1 MTYLKKVTADLH
13 ETRQRLAAAEST
25 GTEPIAVVAMSCR
38 YAGGADTPEALWRL
52 AVDETDAITP
62 FPGDRGWDLDTIYDE
77 DPDHQGTSYVREGGF
92 LDRATEFDS
101 AFFGISPR
109 EALAMDPQQRLLLET
124 SWEVLE
130 RAGIDPESLR
140 GSKTGVF
147 AGTNMQDYAT
157 LLLLAR
163 DGMEGHLGTG
173 NAASVVSG
181 RIAYALGLEGPAVT
195 VDTACSSGLV
205 SLHLAVQ
212 ALRNGECGLAMASG
226 VAVMSTPGAFVEFSR
241 QRGLAVD
248 GRCKAFAEAADGTNW
263 GEGVGV
269 LLLERLSDAQ
279 RNGHPVLA
287 VVRGSAVNS
296 DGASNGLTAPNGPAQ
311 QRVIR
316 QAVTSA
322 GLALSDVDAVEAHG
336 TGTALGDP
344 IEAQALLAT
353 YGRNRP
359 AGRPLWLGSLKANIG
374 HTQSASGIAG
384 VIKMVLAMRHGLL
397 PKTLHVDAPSSKVDW
412 TAGEVE
418 LLTEARLWPE
428 TGAPRRAA
436 VSSFGMSGTN
446 AHVVLEQAP
455 AVSPPAARP
464 AEEPRLRPWVLSA
477 RSATALRELA
487 ASLSGQLETDV
498 RLDDLGHSLA
508 VTRTAHEHRA
518 VLIEPD
524 RAGFADAL
532 AALAG
537 DTERPGQVRGTASDG
552 KLAFLFTGQGSQR
565 VGAGAE
571 LYRTQPVYAAAF
583 DEVCAALDVHLDRP
597 LKAVLFGER
606 ELLDQTRY
614 TQPALFAVEVAL
626 YRLVTHLGLRPRFL
640 LGHSVGELA
649 AAHVAGVLSLADAAE
664 LVTAR
669 GRLMQALPT
678 GGAMVALQ
686 ATEAEVSV
694 YLSDRVTVA
703 AVNGPASTVISGDED
718 AVLAVVAHFADRKTK
733 RLAVSHAFH
742 SPLMDPMLAE
752 FRGIAESLS
761 YGKTVIPIVSNVTGE
776 LITEFDADYWVRHVR
791 EAVRFADGIRTLRAN
806 EVDTFLELGPD
817 AVLSAMGAA
826 CVADDASFSS
836 VLRADRPEERTLLTA
851 LAEVHVR
858 GPVPDWAALLPGGR
872 RVELPTYP
880 FQRSVY
886 WPELAT
892 SGPGDL
898 TSAGLSSV
906 EHPLLGAAVGLA
918 DGDGFLFT
926 GRLSLRS
933 HPWLAE
939 HRVSGPAVLPGTAFV
954 ELAVRAGDQ
963 AGCDHLEELTLQA
976 PLVLP
981 ETGGVAVQLA
991 LGAPDHD
998 GRRNLTVH
1006 SRLDDEPWTL
1016 HASGTLATASP
1027 STQDGLAEWPPADAE
1042 QVDLTGFY
1050 DRTAERG
1057 FGYGP
1062 VFRGLTAA
1070 WRRGDDVFAEVA
1082 LPAGTDAAPFGLHP
1096 ALLDSALHA
1105 VGLGRFLTET
1115 GGGSLP
1121 FAWTDVRLHATGASA
1136 LRVRLSRAGTDA
1148 VALTLADTEGRPVA
1162 SIGSLVLRPVSAEQI
1177 AAARTRGHD
1186 SLFRVDWT
1194 AVPATPMRHEYVL
1207 AGPDELGLGGA
1218 VAELGADVPE
1228 VVVAGFAG
1236 DDAAERALAV
1246 LQKFLTDSRFDESA
1260 LVVATRGAVPVGE
1273 AGVADLAA
1281 APVWGLVRSA
1291 QSENPGRFFLV
1302 DLDLAAGIGDLVA
1315 AAATGEPQTA
1325 VRDGGVLAPRLARV
1339 ARADETPSALDPDG
1353 TVLITGGTGALG
1365 KLFARHLAEHHGVR
1379 HLLLVSRR
1387 GADADGAAELAAE
1400 LGDRVAFA
1408 ACDVADRD
1416 ALAAVLASVP
1426 AAHPLTAV
1434 VHTAGVLDDGV
1445 ISALTPERLATVA
1458 RPKSAAAL
1466 NLHELTAD
1474 ADLRAFVLFSSA
1486 SGITGSAGQANYA
1499 AANTFLDAL
1508 AAHRRAEGLAAT
1520 SLAWGLW
1527 AAGGSMAASLD
1538 DADRARMS
1546 RAGVLAL
1553 SAEQGTELFDT
1564 ALSTSDAVLV
1574 PMRVDPAALR
1584 AEAATGALAPIMR
1597 GLAGV
1602 PVRRVVDTAAAASTL
1617 GSRIAELSPADRETA
1632 LLDLVRTQ
1640 VALALGHADAGEIEP
1655 GRAFKDLGFDSL
1667 TAVDLRN
1674 RIAATTGLR
1683 LPATLVFDH
1692 PNPAKVAGYLGIEL
1706 TGGPSRARVAVT
1718 TSGSDEPIA
1727 IVAMS
1732 CRYPGGIA
1740 SPEDLWRL
1748 VLDGGDGISP
1758 FPGDRGW
1765 NLDALHDVDP
1775 DSSGTSYVREGGF
1788 LHNAGEFDPAF
1799 FGISPREA
1807 LAMDPQQ
1814 RLLLETSWEAFERAG
1829 IPAESVRGT
1838 RTGVFAGVMY
1848 HDYASRLH
1856 TIPPG
1861 VEGYL
1866 GTGGSSSIASGRVA
1880 YTFGLE
1886 GPAVT
1891 VDTACSSSLVALHW
1905 AAKALRSGECE
1916 LALAGGV
1923 TVMSTPGAFVEFS
1936 KQRGLS
1942 FDGRCKSFAAAA
1954 DGTGWSEGAGM
1965 LLLEKLSDARRN
1977 GHPVLAVVRGS
1988 ALNSDGASNGLT
2000 APSGPAQQTVI
2011 RQALAEARLAPSDV
2025 DVVEAHGTG
2034 TTLGDPIEAQALLAT
2049 YGAERTGEP
2058 LWLGSFKSNVGH
2070 TQAAAGVGGIIKVVM
2085 AMRHGV
2091 LPRTLHVDEPTPHV
2105 DWASGAVEL
2114 LTEQR
2119 PWPETGR
2126 PRRAAVSSFGVSGT
2140 NAHTI
2145 IEQYPELSPAVT
2157 PASMPVVPWV
2167 LSAKT
2172 PEALRGQASALLD
2185 FVSEE
2190 NPADVGFSL
2199 ATGRARFAHRAV
2211 VTGSDVAELRAGLEA
2226 VARGESGAVAG
2237 GGLGYLFTGQGSQ
2250 RAGMGRELYAAYPV
2264 FATAFDEI
2272 AAGLDLDGDVDQTQY
2287 TQAAL
2292 FALEVALFR
2301 LFESWGLRP
2310 DVLVGH
2316 SIGELAA
2323 AHVAGVLSLPDAVKL
2338 VSARGRLMQALPSG
2352 GAMVALQATEAEVSV
2367 YLSDRV
2373 TIAALN
2379 GLDSTVISGD
2389 EDAVLAVAAHF
2400 ADLGRKTKRL
2410 VVSHAFHSPLMDPM
2424 LEEFRGIAESLS
2436 YGQSVIPII
2445 SNVTG
2450 SPITEFDADYWVRHV
2465 REAVRFLDGVRA
2477 AAARGVTTFV
2487 ELGPDGVLS
2496 ALGQEIVADATF
2508 VPALRKGRL
2517 EPHTAVAALGVAHA
2531 TGAPVDWAALFDG
2544 ARRVDLPTYAF
2555 ERSWFWL
2562 HAPVS
2567 AADVAAAGL
2576 VATGHPLLGAAVELA
2591 EVDSVLFT
2599 GRLSVAA
2606 QPWLAEHQVHGAI
2619 VLPGT
2624 ALVELALRAGAD
2636 LGCARIE
2643 ELTLQQPIVL
2653 PADGE
2658 VTVQLT
2664 LGAAI
2669 GDRRSLAVHSRIGGE
2684 PWVRNASG
2692 TLTAE
2697 SAIPATE
2704 LAVPVR
2710 RSTDSESGVANTA
2723 TGAANTVQAPANSAT
2738 GTANTVPGMANTA
2751 TGAANTTEWPP
2762 AGAVPVDVTGLYDA
2776 LYATGLGYGP
2786 VFQGLRAAWRRGG
2799 EVFAEVMLDDQV
2811 ESSRFG
2817 AHPALLDAALHGI
2830 GLGVLDAD
2838 DARLPFSWSG
2848 VSLHATGASAL
2859 RVRLAAAGTDA
2870 VSIEATDPA
2879 GQPVFSA
2886 DSLVLRPIQA
2896 AQLAGDRL
2904 PLYTVDWTAVAAG
2917 GEPDPGDYTVVT
2929 DLAELTD
2936 VPPAVVV
2943 EVSDVDRTLE
2953 LAQAWLSDER
2963 FARSTLVVVTRG
2975 AVAAG
2980 PDDRI
2985 TDLGAAASIGL
2996 IRTAQTENPGRFTLV
3011 DAGDAD
3017 VTRILAAAGSG
3028 EPQTAIRGG
3037 EVLAPRLAVE
3047 TTGTPVVFRPD
3058 GTVLITGGTG
3068 ALGSLCARHLV
3079 TAHGVRNL
3087 LLVSRRGTDTGLGAE
3102 LRELGAE
3109 VTFAACDVADRDALE
3124 ALLAEHP
3131 VTAVVHTAGVLDDG
3145 VLGSL
3150 TPERLAAVL
3159 RPKAAAA
3166 LNLHELNEDLD
3177 AFVLFSSAA
3186 GIFGGAGQAAYAA
3199 ANSFLDALAAHR
3211 REQGE
3216 PATSLAWGL
3225 WAETGGMGGTL
3236 DEADLRRLESSG
3248 VAALSTQDGLRLF
3261 DAALAAGSAQLV
3273 PVRLMLDVLRAQ
3285 AAANGTVQPL
3295 LRGLVRA
3302 PARRAAAVAEPGSL
3316 AARLAKAE
3324 DRDTLVLDVVRAEVA
3339 GVLGHATPAAIG
3351 ARTAFTELGFDS
3363 LTAIEL
3369 RNRLTAATG
3378 LRLPATLVFDYP
3390 TPEVL
3395 AGFLAAEL
3403 LGTQARETVAAA
3415 ASHVDEPIAIVAMAC
3430 RYPGGVRSP
3439 EELWRLVETGGD
3451 AVSEFPANRGWD
3463 LASLYAEDRGQA
3475 GTSYTRHGGFLHDA
3489 DQFDP
3494 AFFGISPREALTM
3507 DPQQRLLLETSW
3519 EAFERAGI
3527 DPHAVRGSRT
3537 GVFAGVMYN
3546 DYSALLHT
3554 VPAGAEGYLG
3564 TGTSGSVAS
3573 GRVAYTFGLEGPAV
3587 TVDTACSSSLVA
3599 LHLAAQALRQGEC
3612 ELALA
3617 GGVAVMSTP
3626 AAFIDFSRQQG
3637 LAEDG
3642 RCKAFAAAADGTGWS
3657 EGAGMLL
3664 LERLSDARRNGHP
3677 VLAVVRGTA
3686 VNSDGASNGLTAPN
3700 GPSQQRV
3707 IRQAL
3712 ANARLT
3718 PSDVDAVEGHGTGTV
3733 LGDPIEAQALLATY
3747 GAERTGEPLWLG
3759 SLKSNIGHSQSAA
3772 GVGGVIK
3779 MVQAIRHGVLPKT
3792 LHVDEPSPHI
3802 DWSAGAVELLT
3813 EQRSWPETGRPR
3825 RAAVSSFGFSGTNAH
3840 TIIEQVP
3847 VAAEPP
3853 AADAAGPHPWVL
3865 SAREPQA
3872 LRDQAQRL
3880 RAHLDAHPEFGLAE
3894 IGRAL
3899 TDTRASFDHR
3909 AAVVAADRDG
3919 FRAGLGVL
3927 ARGEHTPSVVEGEVT
3942 TGGLAVLFT
3951 GQGSQRAG
3959 MGRELYETYPVFAA
3973 ALDAVCAEFDGPLRT
3988 VVFED
3993 AAALDRTEYTQPALF
4008 ALEVALYRLFE
4019 DWGMR
4024 PGHLL
4029 GHSVGEIAAAHVA
4042 GVLSLADAVKLVA
4055 ARGRLMQALPEG
4067 GAMVAV
4073 QATEAEV
4080 SVYLS
4085 DRMTAA
4091 ARGGSELTV
4100 YPSDSVTVAKPSDLA
4115 LTVYRYDRMTVAEPN
4130 DSESMVYQ
4138 SDGMT
4143 VAAPNTSESTV
4154 YQSDRVTIAALNGPN
4169 STVISGDE
4177 GAVLAATA
4185 HFADLGRKTKRLVV
4199 SHAFHS
4205 PLMEPMLEEFR
4216 GIAESLSY
4224 SKSVIPIVSNVTG
4237 QLVTE
4242 FDAGYWMRHVR
4253 EAVRFTDGVRALA
4266 AQGVSTFLELGPDA
4280 VLTAMAQESAT
4291 GTFVSALRSG
4301 RPEPLTAVTALGT
4314 LQVRGHVTRPFGP
4327 ATTRPV
4333 PLPTYAFQRQSFWPS
4348 AGAPRPGDASA
4359 FGLAPGG
4366 HPLLGATV
4374 ALAGGEGLVATGVL
4388 STRTHPWLADH
4399 AVQGVILLPG
4409 TAFVELA
4416 LRAGDQAGCP
4426 RIEELTLEAP
4436 LILSEQGG
4444 VAVQVG
4450 VGAPDASGRRPV
4462 TVHSRPESTEDPWT
4476 RHAAGTLTPEP
4487 GPAAADLE
4495 SWPPEAEQV
4504 PLDGWYEAL
4513 AGAGFGYGPAFQG
4526 LRAAWRRDG
4535 EVFAEVELAEEATG
4549 FGLHPALLDAALHAV
4564 GLGTLV
4570 EDTGTGRLPFSFA
4583 GVGLH
4588 ATGASRLRVRL
4599 SGAGRDAVKLDIADA
4614 TGAPVAT
4621 IDALVL
4627 RPAGRLA
4634 PARSGSLFQ
4643 LGWSSVPLAAQRP
4656 GTWAIAGDDPALAD
4670 ALRASGVEVREY
4682 EDFLSATDDDAAAP
4696 EVLVLPCEAGPA
4708 DAGAVRLAVFRAL
4721 AQAQAALADDR
4732 LLDTKIVFRTRYAAG
4747 PDVDDLANAAVWGLL
4762 RSAQSEYPD
4771 RLVLV
4776 DVDDQDA
4783 SLRALPAALATGEP
4797 QLMLRRGV
4805 ASAPRLARAETA
4817 SEGLASLDPAGTV
4830 LVTGATGALG
4840 GLFARHLITAYGVR
4854 NLLLVSRRGTDTGL
4868 GAELRELGAEV
4879 TFAACDVADRDAVA
4893 ALLAEHPV
4901 SAVVHTAGVLDDCT
4915 FAGLDPDRLDVVLRP
4930 KVDAALNLH
4939 ELAGDVDAFVLFSS
4953 AAGTMG
4959 NAGQANYAAANAF
4972 LDALA
4977 AYRRAQGLPATSLA
4991 WGLWATEGGGMGAD
5005 ADVKRMSRGG
5015 VAALTEDEGLALFDA
5030 ALASGESAFVP
5041 MRLDTGLVQ
5050 ARAATHGVP
5059 AVLRG
5064 LVRTPARRAVA
5075 EADPAAAVLAALSG
5089 VDGAD
5094 RVALLLDLVR
5104 SQAAAVLGH
5113 SGPEAIVPARG
5124 FLEQGFDSLTALE
5137 LRNRIATATGLRLPA
5152 TLLFDHPSPDVLA
5165 AHLGGELGAVGEA
5178 GPAPVLAEL
5187 GRLETAL
5194 GDALTG
5200 LDDDARAGL
5209 AVRLQALL
5217 GRCAP
5222 AATVDESVSRLG
5234 SASDDEIFD
5243 FIDNQLGI

>member
-1 MTYLKKVTADLH
+1 MATEEKLVTYLKKVTADLH

-25 GTEPIAVVAMSCR
+25 DTEPIAIVAMSCR
-38 YAGGADTPEALWRL
+38 YAGGVDTPEALWQV
-52 AVDETDAITP
+52 AVDETDAITS
-62 FPGDRGWDLDTIYDE
+62 FPGDRGWDLDAIYDE

-181 RIAYALGLEGPAVT
+181 RIAYTLGLEGPAVT

-316 QAVTSA
+316 QAVTAA

-418 LLTEARLWPE
+418 LLTEARPWPE

-455 AVSPPAARP
+455 VVSPSAARP

-477 RSATALRELA
+477 RSGAALRELA
-487 ASLSGQLETDV
+487 ASLRGQLATDV

-518 VLIEPD
+518 VLIEAD

-532 AALAG
+532 FALAS
-537 DTERPGQVRGTASDG
+537 DTERPGQVRGTVADG

-597 LKAVLFGER
+597 LATVLDDAEQLGR
-606 ELLDQTRY
+606 TAY
-614 TQPALFAVEVAL
+614 TQPALFAIEVAL

-664 LVTAR
+664 LVAAR
-669 GRLMQALPT
+669 GRLMQALPS

-703 AVNGPASTVISGDED
+703 AVNGPESTVISGDESE
-718 AVLAVVAHFADRKTK
+718 VLAVAAHFADRKTK
-733 RLAVSHAFH
+733 RLTVSHAFH

-776 LITEFDADYWVRHVR
+776 LVTEFDADYWVRHVR

-817 AVLSAMGAA
+817 AVLSAMGAD
-826 CVADDASFSS
+826 CADDASFSS

-858 GPVPDWAALLPGGR
+858 GPVPDWAALLPDGR

-898 TSAGLSSV
+898 TSAGLSAV
-906 EHPLLGAAVGLA
+906 EHPLLGAAVALA

-998 GRRNLTVH
+998 GRRSLTVH

-1016 HASGTLATASP
+1016 HASGILATASA
-1027 STQDGLAEWPPADAE
+1027 STEDGLAEWPPADAE

-1050 DRTAERG
+1050 DRTVERG

-1062 VFRGLTAA
+1062 VFRGLKTA

-1148 VALTLADTEGRPVA
+1148 VALTLADAEGRPVA
-1162 SIGSLVLRPVSAEQI
+1162 SIGSLVLRPVSAAQI

-1194 AVPATPMRHEYVL
+1194 AVPATPARHEYVL
-1207 AGPDELGLGGA
+1207 VGPDELGLGGA
-1218 VAELGADVPE
+1218 AELGDDVPE
-1228 VVVAGFAG
+1228 VVVVGFAG

-1246 LQKFLTDSRFDESA
+1246 LQEFLTDPRCEESA

-1302 DLDLAAGIGDLVA
+1302 DLDAAAGIGDLVA

-1339 ARADETPSALDPDG
+1339 ARADETPSELDPDG

-1365 KLFARHLAEHHGVR
+1365 KLFARHLAERHGVR

-1400 LGDRVAFA
+1400 LGDRVTFA

-1416 ALAAVLASVP
+1416 ALAAVLAAVP

-1458 RPKSAAAL
+1458 RPKAAAAL
-1466 NLHELTAD
+1466 NLHELTVD

-1508 AAHRRAEGLAAT
+1508 AAHRRAQGLAAT

-1538 DADRARMS
+1538 DADRARMN

-1564 ALSTSDAVLV
+1564 ALSTSDSVLV
-1574 PMRVDPAALR
+1574 PMRIDPAALR
-1584 AEAATGALAPIMR
+1584 AEASTGALAPIMR

-1602 PVRRVVDTAAAASTL
+1602 PVRRVVDTAVAASTL
-1617 GSRIAELSPADRETA
+1617 GSRIAELSPADRDTA

-1674 RIAATTGLR
+1674 RIAAATGLR

-1692 PNPAKVAGYLGIEL
+1692 PNPAKVAGYLGGEL

-1740 SPEDLWRL
+1740 GPEDLWRL

-1758 FPGDRGW
+1758 FPTDRGW

-1775 DSSGTSYVREGGF
+1775 DSAGTSYVREGGF
-1788 LHNAGEFDPAF
+1788 LHDAGEFDPAF

-1886 GPAVT
+1886 GPAIT

-2145 IEQYPELSPAVT
+2145 IEQYPEPSPVVT

-2172 PEALRGQASALLD
+2172 SEALRGQAATLLD
-2185 FVSEE
+2185 FLAGQD
-2190 NPADVGFSL
+2190 PADIGFSL
-2199 ATGRARFAHRAV
+2199 ATGRVRFAHRAV

-2226 VARGESGAVAG
+2226 VARGESSAVAG

-2292 FALEVALFR
+2292 FALEVSLFR
-2301 LFESWGLRP
+2301 LYESWGLRP

-2323 AHVAGVLSLPDAVKL
+2323 AHVSGVLSLPDAVKL

-2352 GAMVALQATEAEVSV
+2352 GAMVALDATEDEVSV
-2367 YLSDRV
+2367 YLSDSV
-2373 TIAALN
+2373 TVAALN
-2379 GLDSTVISGD
+2379 GPSSTVISGD

-2436 YGQSVIPII
+2436 YGKTVIPIV

-2450 SPITEFDADYWVRHV
+2450 EPITEFDADYWVRHV

-2496 ALGQEIVADATF
+2496 ALGQEIVPDATF
-2508 VPALRKGRL
+2508 VPTLRKGRP
-2517 EPHTAVAALGVAHA
+2517 EAHTAVAALGVAHT

-2653 PADGE
+2653 PAEGE

-2664 LGAAI
+2664 LGAAL
-2669 GDRRSLAVHSRIGGE
+2669 GDRRSLAVHSRVGGE

-2692 TLTAE
+2692 AL
-2697 SAIPATE
+2697 
-2704 LAVPVR
+2704 VPE
-2710 RSTDSESGVANTA
+2710 TVAR
-2723 TGAANTVQAPANSAT
+2723 VSD
-2738 GTANTVPGMANTA
+2738 V
-2751 TGAANTTEWPP
+2751 EWPP
-2762 AGAVPVDVTGLYDA
+2762 AGAEPVDVAGLYDA

-2799 EVFAEVMLDDQV
+2799 EVFAEVALDADV

-2838 DARLPFSWSG
+2838 GARLPFSWAG

-2879 GQPVFSA
+2879 GQPVLSV

-2896 AQLAGDRL
+2896 AQLAGDHL
-2904 PLYTVDWTAVAAG
+2904 PLYKVDWAAVAAG
-2917 GEPDPGDYTVVT
+2917 AEPDPATYSVVT
-2929 DLAELTD
+2929 ELAELTE
-2936 VPPAVVV
+2936 VPSAVVV
-2943 EVSDVDRTLE
+2943 EVSEVDRTLA

-2963 FARSTLVVVTRG
+2963 FAESALVVVTRG

-2985 TDLGAAASIGL
+2985 TDLRAAASIGL

-3017 VTRILAAAGSG
+3017 VTRILTAAGSG
-3028 EPQTAIRGG
+3028 EPQTAIRDGR
-3037 EVLAPRLAVE
+3037 VLAPRLAVE
-3047 TTGTPVVFRPD
+3047 TTGTPVTFRPD

-3079 TAHGVRNL
+3079 TTHGVRNL

-3159 RPKAAAA
+3159 RPKADAA
-3166 LNLHELNEDLD
+3166 LNLHELTEDLD

-3186 GIFGGAGQAAYAA
+3186 GVFGGAGQAAYAA
-3199 ANSFLDALAAHR
+3199 ANSHLDALAAHR
-3211 REQGE
+3211 RELGE

-3236 DEADLRRLESSG
+3236 DEADLRRMESSG

-3261 DAALAAGSAQLV
+3261 DAGLAADQAQLV
-3273 PVRLMLDVLRAQ
+3273 PVRLVLDVLRAQ
-3285 AAANGTVQPL
+3285 AAASGTVQPL

-3302 PARRAAAVAEPGSL
+3302 PARRAAAAAEPGSL
-3316 AARLAKAE
+3316 AARLATAE
-3324 DRDTLVLDVVRAEVA
+3324 DRDALVLDVVRAEVA
-3339 GVLGHATPAAIG
+3339 GVLGHATPDAIG

-3369 RNRLTAATG
+3369 RNRLNAATG

-3403 LGTQARETVAAA
+3403 LGTQERQTVVAA

-3430 RYPGGVRSP
+3430 RYPGGVRTP

-3657 EGAGMLL
+3657 EGTGMLL

-3677 VLAVVRGTA
+3677 VLAIVRGTA

-3712 ANARLT
+3712 ANARLE

-3813 EQRSWPETGRPR
+3813 EQRAWPETGRPR

-3847 VAAEPP
+3847 AAAEPP
-3853 AADAAGPHPWVL
+3853 VTGAAGPHPWVL

-3880 RAHLDAHPEFGLAE
+3880 RAHLDAHPGLGLAE

-3927 ARGEHTPSVVEGEVT
+3927 ARGEHAPSVVEGEVT

-3959 MGRELYETYPVFAA
+3959 MGRELYDTYPVFAA

-4042 GVLSLADAVKLVA
+4042 GVLSLADAVTLVA
-4055 ARGRLMQALPEG
+4055 ARGRLMQALPSG
-4067 GAMVAV
+4067 GAMVAI
-4073 QATEAEV
+4073 QATEDEV
-4080 SVYLS
+4080 SVYL
-4085 DRMTAA
+4085 
-4091 ARGGSELTV
+4091 
-4100 YPSDSVTVAKPSDLA
+4100 
-4115 LTVYRYDRMTVAEPN
+4115 
-4130 DSESMVYQ
+4130 
-4138 SDGMT
+4138 
-4143 VAAPNTSESTV
+4143 
-4154 YQSDRVTIAALNGPN
+4154 SDRVTIAALNGPA

-4177 GAVLAATA
+4177 DAVLAVVEK
-4185 HFADLGRKTKRLVV
+4185 FADRKTKRLVV

-4205 PLMEPMLEEFR
+4205 PLMAPMLEEFR

-4224 SKSVIPIVSNVTG
+4224 SKTVIPIVSNVTG
-4237 QLVTE
+4237 ELVTE
-4242 FDAGYWMRHVR
+4242 FDAEYWVTHVR
-4253 EAVRFTDGVRALA
+4253 AAVRFTDGVRELA
-4266 AQGVSTFLELGPDA
+4266 AQGVTTFLELGPDA
-4280 VLTAMAQESAT
+4280 VLTALAQESAT

-4327 ATTRPV
+4327 ASTRPI

-4426 RIEELTLEAP
+4426 RVEELTLETP
-4436 LILSEQGG
+4436 LVLPEQGG

-4462 TVHSRPESTEDPWT
+4462 TVHSRPENTEDPWT

-4487 GPAAADLE
+4487 GLAAADLE

-4504 PLDGWYEAL
+4504 PLDGWYGAL
-4513 AGAGFGYGPAFQG
+4513 AGAGFEYGPAFQG
-4526 LRAAWRRDG
+4526 LQAAWRRDG
-4535 EVFAEVELAEEATG
+4535 EVFAEVELAEETIG

-4570 EDTGTGRLPFSFA
+4570 DDTGTGRLPFSFT

-4599 SGAGRDAVKLDIADA
+4599 SGAGKDAVKLDIADA

-4643 LGWSSVPLAAQRP
+4643 LGWSGVPLAAQQP

-4670 ALRASGVEVREY
+4670 ALRASGAEVREY

-4696 EVLVLPCEAGPA
+4696 DVLVLPCEAGPA

-4776 DVDDQDA
+4776 DADDQDA

-4817 SEGLASLDPAGTV
+4817 NEGLASLDPAGTV

-4840 GLFARHLITAYGVR
+4840 GLFARHLVTAYGVR

-4868 GAELRELGAEV
+4868 GDELRELGAAV

-4939 ELAGDVDAFVLFSS
+4939 ELAGDVEAFVLFSS

-5030 ALASGESAFVP
+5030 ALASGEPAFVP

-5064 LVRTPARRAVA
+5064 LVRTPARRVAA

-5089 VDGAD
+5089 VDGVD

-5113 SGPEAIVPARG
+5113 SGAEAIVPARG

-5137 LRNRIATATGLRLPA
+5137 LRNRIGTATGLRLPA

-5165 AHLGGELGAVGEA
+5165 AHLAGELGAVDTA

-5200 LDDDARAGL
+5200 LGDDARAGL

-5222 AATVDESVSRLG
+5222 ASTVDESVSRLG

>member
-1 MTYLKKVTADLH
+1 MATEEKLVTYLKKVTADLH
-13 ETRQRLAAAEST
+13 ETRQRLAAAESAD
-25 GTEPIAVVAMSCR
+25 TEPIAVVAMSCR
-38 YAGGADTPEALWRL
+38 YAGGADTPEALWQL

-62 FPGDRGWDLDTIYDE
+62 FPGDRGWDLDAIYDE

-92 LDRATEFDS
+92 LDRATEFDP

-130 RAGIDPESLR
+130 RAGIDPKSLR

-181 RIAYALGLEGPAVT
+181 RIAYTLGLEGPAVT

-322 GLALSDVDAVEAHG
+322 GLALSDVDVVEAHG

-384 VIKMVLAMRHGLL
+384 VIKMVQAMQHGLL

-418 LLTEARLWPE
+418 LLTEARPWPE

-455 AVSPPAARP
+455 VSEPAAARP
-464 AEEPRLRPWVLSA
+464 AEEPKLRPWVLSA
-477 RSATALRELA
+477 RSGTALRELA
-487 ASLSGQLETDV
+487 ASLRGQLDADV

-508 VTRTAHEHRA
+508 VTRIAHEHRA
-518 VLIEPD
+518 VLVEAD

-532 AALAG
+532 AALAE
-537 DTERPGQVRGTASDG
+537 DVERPGQVRGTVSDG

-583 DEVCAALDVHLDRP
+583 DEVRAALDVHLDRP
-597 LKAVLFGER
+597 LATVLDDA
-606 ELLDQTRY
+606 ELLGRTAY

-626 YRLVTHLGLRPRFL
+626 YRLVTHLGLQPRFL

-664 LVTAR
+664 LVVAR
-669 GRLMQALPT
+669 GRLMQALPS
-678 GGAMVALQ
+678 GGAMVAIQ
-686 ATEAEVSV
+686 ATEAEVTPH
-694 YLSDRVTVA
+694 LSDAVSIA
-703 AVNGPASTVISGDED
+703 AVNGPNATVISGDED
-718 AVLAVVAHFADRKTK
+718 AVLAVAEQFADRKTK
-733 RLAVSHAFH
+733 RLTVSHAFH
-742 SPLMDPMLAE
+742 SPLMDPMLDE
-752 FRGIAESLS
+752 FRGVAESLS
-761 YGKTVIPIVSNVTGE
+761 YGQPVVPIVSNVTGE
-776 LITEFDADYWVRHVR
+776 LVTSFDSDYWVRHVR
-791 EAVRFADGIRTLRAN
+791 EAVRFLDGIRTLRAN

-817 AVLSAMGAA
+817 AVLSAMGAD
-826 CVADDASFSS
+826 CVDASFSS

-858 GPVPDWAALLPGGR
+858 GPVPDWAALLPEGR

-898 TSAGLSSV
+898 TSAGLNAV

-939 HRVSGPAVLPGTAFV
+939 HRVSGSAVLPGTAFV

-998 GRRNLTVH
+998 GRRSLTVH

-1016 HASGTLATASP
+1016 HASGILATTAE
-1027 STQDGLAEWPPADAE
+1027 STQDELAEWPPADAE
-1042 QVDLTGFY
+1042 PVDLTGFY

-1062 VFRGLTAA
+1062 VFRGLKTA

-1148 VALTLADTEGRPVA
+1148 ITLTLADAEGRPVA

-1194 AVPATPMRHEYVL
+1194 AVPVTPARHEYVVM
-1207 AGPDELGLGGA
+1207 GPDELGLGGA
-1218 VAELGADVPE
+1218 VELGDDVPE

-1246 LQKFLTDSRFDESA
+1246 LQEFLTDARFDESA

-1273 AGVADLAA
+1273 AGVTDLAA

-1302 DLDLAAGIGDLVA
+1302 DLDAAAGIGDLVA

-1339 ARADETPSALDPDG
+1339 ARDDNPASELDPEG

-1365 KLFARHLAEHHGVR
+1365 KLFARHLAERHGVR
-1379 HLLLVSRR
+1379 HLLLLSRR

-1400 LGDRVAFA
+1400 LGDRVTFA

-1416 ALAAVLASVP
+1416 ALAAVLAAIP

-1458 RPKSAAAL
+1458 RPKAAAAL

-1508 AAHRRAEGLAAT
+1508 AAHRRAQGLPAT

-1564 ALSTSDAVLV
+1564 ALSTSDAVLI
-1574 PMRVDPAALR
+1574 PMRIDPAALR
-1584 AEAATGALAPIMR
+1584 AEASTGALAPIMR

-1602 PVRRVVDTAAAASTL
+1602 PVRRVVDTTAAASTL
-1617 GSRIAELSPADRETA
+1617 GSRIAELSTADRETA

-1674 RIAATTGLR
+1674 RIAAATGLR

-1692 PNPAKVAGYLGIEL
+1692 PNPAKVAGYLGTEL
-1706 TGGPSRARVAVT
+1706 SGGPSRARVTVT

-1732 CRYPGGIA
+1732 CRYPGGIT

-1758 FPGDRGW
+1758 FPSDRGW

-1775 DSSGTSYVREGGF
+1775 DSAGTSYVREGGF

-1856 TIPPG
+1856 SIPPG

-2085 AMRHGV
+2085 AMRHGI

-2105 DWASGAVEL
+2105 DWASGEVEL

-2119 PWPETGR
+2119 AWPETGR

-2145 IEQYPELSPAVT
+2145 IEQYPEPVSAAAPAL
-2157 PASMPVVPWV
+2157 MPVVPWV

-2172 PEALRGQASALLD
+2172 PEALRGQAASLLD
-2185 FVSEE
+2185 FLGEE
-2190 NPADVGFSL
+2190 NAADVGFSL
-2199 ATGRARFAHRAV
+2199 ATGRVRFAHRAV
-2211 VTGSDVAELRAGLEA
+2211 VTGADVAELRTGLEM

-2237 GGLGYLFTGQGSQ
+2237 GGLGFLFTGQGSQ
-2250 RAGMGRELYAAYPV
+2250 RAGMGQELYAAYPV
-2264 FATAFDEI
+2264 FAAAFDEI

-2301 LFESWGLRP
+2301 LYESWGLRP

-2323 AHVAGVLSLPDAVKL
+2323 AHVAGVLSLADAVTL
-2338 VSARGRLMQALPSG
+2338 VSARGRLMQALPPG

-2367 YLSDRV
+2367 HLSDRV

-2379 GLDSTVISGD
+2379 GPASTVISGD
-2389 EDAVLAVAAHF
+2389 EDAVLAVVERF
-2400 ADLGRKTKRL
+2400 TDRKTKRL

-2424 LEEFRGIAESLS
+2424 LEEFRGVAESLS
-2436 YGQSVIPII
+2436 YGKSLVPIV

-2450 SPITEFDADYWVRHV
+2450 ELITEFDADYWVRHV

-2496 ALGQEIVADATF
+2496 ALGQEIVPGATF
-2508 VPALRKGRL
+2508 VPALRKGRP
-2517 EPHTAVAALGVAHA
+2517 EAHTAVAALGVAHA

-2653 PADGE
+2653 PSDGE

-2664 LGAAI
+2664 LGAAV

-2684 PWVRNASG
+2684 PWARNASG
-2692 TLTAE
+2692 TLVPE
-2697 SAIPATE
+2697 SVTR
-2704 LAVPVR
+2704 VSDV
-2710 RSTDSESGVANTA
+2710 
-2723 TGAANTVQAPANSAT
+2723 
-2738 GTANTVPGMANTA
+2738 
-2751 TGAANTTEWPP
+2751 EWPP
-2762 AGAVPVDVTGLYDA
+2762 AGAEPVDVTGLYDA

-2786 VFQGLRAAWRRGG
+2786 AFQGLRAAWRRGG
-2799 EVFAEVMLDDQV
+2799 EVFAEVALDADV

-2838 DARLPFSWSG
+2838 GARLPFSWSG

-2859 RVRLAAAGTDA
+2859 RVRLAAAGTGA
-2870 VSIEATDPA
+2870 VSIEAADPA
-2879 GQPVFSA
+2879 GQPVLSV
-2886 DSLVLRPIQA
+2886 DSLVLRPVQA
-2896 AQLAGDRL
+2896 AQLAGDSL
-2904 PLYTVDWTAVAAG
+2904 PLYKVDWTAVAAG
-2917 GEPDPGDYTVVT
+2917 AEPDPAAYTVVT
-2929 DLAELTD
+2929 DLAELTE
-2936 VPPAVVV
+2936 VTPAVVV
-2943 EVSDVDRTLE
+2943 EVSEVDRTLA
-2953 LAQAWLSDER
+2953 LAQEWLADGR
-2963 FARSTLVVVTRG
+2963 FAESALVVVTRG

-3017 VTRILAAAGSG
+3017 VAAILAAAGSG
-3028 EPQTAIRGG
+3028 EPQTAIRAGK
-3037 EVLAPRLAVE
+3037 VLAPRLAVE
-3047 TTGTPVVFRPD
+3047 TTGTPVTFRPD

-3087 LLVSRRGTDTGLGAE
+3087 LLVSRRGIDTGLGDE

-3159 RPKAAAA
+3159 RPKADAA
-3166 LNLHELNEDLD
+3166 LNLHELTEDLD

-3186 GIFGGAGQAAYAA
+3186 GVFGGAGQSAYAA
-3199 ANSFLDALAAHR
+3199 ANSYLDALAAHR
-3211 REQGE
+3211 RELGE
-3216 PATSLAWGL
+3216 SATSLAWGL

-3248 VAALSTQDGLRLF
+3248 VAALSTEDGLRLF
-3261 DAALAAGSAQLV
+3261 DAGLAAEQAQVV
-3273 PVRLMLDVLRAQ
+3273 PVRLVLDVLRAQ
-3285 AAANGTVQPL
+3285 AAASGTVQPL
-3295 LRGLVRA
+3295 LRGLVRT

-3316 AARLAKAE
+3316 AARLAAAE
-3324 DRDTLVLDVVRAEVA
+3324 DRDALVLDVVRAEVA
-3339 GVLGHATPAAIG
+3339 GVLGHTTPDAIG

-3369 RNRLTAATG
+3369 RNRLNAATG

-3395 AGFLAAEL
+3395 AGFLAGEL
-3403 LGTQARETVAAA
+3403 LGTQAQTETVAA

-3494 AFFGISPREALTM
+3494 GFFGISPREALTM

-3527 DPHAVRGSRT
+3527 NPHAARGSRT

-3554 VPAGAEGYLG
+3554 VPEGAEGYLG

-3573 GRVAYTFGLEGPAV
+3573 GRVAYTLGLEGPAV

-3712 ANARLT
+3712 ANARLA

-3747 GAERTGEPLWLG
+3747 GAERAGEPLWLG

-3813 EQRSWPETGRPR
+3813 EQRAWPETGRPR

-3847 VAAEPP
+3847 AAAEPP
-3853 AADAAGPHPWVL
+3853 VEDATGPHPWVL

-3880 RAHLDAHPEFGLAE
+3880 RAHLDAHPELGLAE

-3909 AAVVAADRDG
+3909 AAVVADDRDG

-3927 ARGEHTPSVVEGEVT
+3927 ARGEHAPSVVEGEVT

-3959 MGRELYETYPVFAA
+3959 MGRELYNTYPVFAA

-3993 AAALDRTEYTQPALF
+3993 AEALDRTEYTQPALF

-4019 DWGMR
+4019 SWGLR

-4042 GVLSLADAVKLVA
+4042 GVLPLADAVKLVS
-4055 ARGRLMQALPEG
+4055 ARGRLMQALPSG
-4067 GAMVAV
+4067 GAMVAI
-4073 QATEAEV
+4073 QATEDEV
-4080 SVYLS
+4080 SGYL
-4085 DRMTAA
+4085 
-4091 ARGGSELTV
+4091 
-4100 YPSDSVTVAKPSDLA
+4100 
-4115 LTVYRYDRMTVAEPN
+4115 
-4130 DSESMVYQ
+4130 
-4138 SDGMT
+4138 
-4143 VAAPNTSESTV
+4143 
-4154 YQSDRVTIAALNGPN
+4154 SDRVTIAALNGPA

-4177 GAVLAATA
+4177 DAVLAVAEK
-4185 HFADLGRKTKRLVV
+4185 FADRKTKRLVV

-4205 PLMEPMLEEFR
+4205 PLMDPMLEEFR

-4224 SKSVIPIVSNVTG
+4224 GQPVVPIVSNVTG

-4242 FDAGYWMRHVR
+4242 FDAEYWVTHVR
-4253 EAVRFTDGVRALA
+4253 AAVRFTDGVRELA
-4266 AQGVSTFLELGPDA
+4266 AQGVTTFLELGPDA
-4280 VLTAMAQESAT
+4280 VLTALAQESAT

-4301 RPEPLTAVTALGT
+4301 RPEPLGAVTALGT

-4426 RIEELTLEAP
+4426 RIEELTLETP
-4436 LILSEQGG
+4436 LVLPEQGG

-4462 TVHSRPESTEDPWT
+4462 TVHSRPENTEDPWT

-4487 GPAAADLE
+4487 GPAAADLKA
-4495 SWPPEAEQV
+4495 WPPEAEKV

-4526 LRAAWRRDG
+4526 LQAAWRRDG
-4535 EVFAEVELAEEATG
+4535 EVYAEVELAEETTG
-4549 FGLHPALLDAALHAV
+4549 FGLHPALLDSALHAV

-4570 EDTGTGRLPFSFA
+4570 EDTGTGRLPFSFT

-4588 ATGASRLRVRL
+4588 ATGASQLRVRL
-4599 SGAGRDAVKLDIADA
+4599 SGAGQDAVRLDIADA

-4621 IDALVL
+4621 VDALVL
-4627 RPAGRLA
+4627 RPAGRVA

-4643 LGWSSVPLAAQRP
+4643 LGWSGVPLAAQQP
-4656 GTWAIAGDDPALAD
+4656 GTWAIAGADPALAD
-4670 ALRASGVEVREY
+4670 ALQATGVEVREY
-4682 EDFLSATDDDAAAP
+4682 EDFLSFTDDDAAAP
-4696 EVLVLPCEAGPA
+4696 DVLVLPCEAGPA

-4732 LLDTKIVFRTRYAAG
+4732 LLDTKIVFRTRHAAG
-4747 PDVDDLANAAVWGLL
+4747 PDVEDLANAAVWGLL

-4776 DVDDQDA
+4776 DADDQDA

-4805 ASAPRLARAETA
+4805 ASAPRLGRAEP
-4817 SEGLASLDPAGTV
+4817 SVEGLASLDPAGTV

-4840 GLFARHLITAYGVR
+4840 GLFARHLVTAYGVR
-4854 NLLLVSRRGTDTGL
+4854 SLLLVSRRGTDTGL
-4868 GAELRELGAEV
+4868 GDELRELGAEV

-4893 ALLAEHPV
+4893 ALLAGHPV

-4977 AYRRAQGLPATSLA
+4977 THRRAQGLLATSLA

-5030 ALASGESAFVP
+5030 ALASGEPAFVP

-5064 LVRTPARRAVA
+5064 LVRAPARRAAA

-5089 VDGAD
+5089 VDGTE
-5094 RVALLLDLVR
+5094 RIALLLDLVR

-5113 SGPEAIVPARG
+5113 SGPEAIVPGRG

-5137 LRNRIATATGLRLPA
+5137 LRNRLGTATGLRLPA

-5165 AHLGGELGAVGEA
+5165 AHLAGELGAADAA
-5178 GPAPVLAEL
+5178 GPAPVFAEL

-5194 GDALTG
+5194 GDALSG
-5200 LDDDARAGL
+5200 LDDGDRAGL
-5209 AVRLQALL
+5209 TARLQALL

-5222 AATVDESVSRLG
+5222 AASGVDESVSRLG

>member
-1 MTYLKKVTADLH
+1 MATEEKLVTYLKKVTADLH
-13 ETRQRLAAAEST
+13 ETRQRLAAAESAD
-25 GTEPIAVVAMSCR
+25 TEPIAVVAMSCR

-62 FPGDRGWDLDTIYDE
+62 FPGDRGWDLDAIYDE

-92 LDRATEFDS
+92 LDRATEFDP

-130 RAGIDPESLR
+130 RAGIDPKSLR

-181 RIAYALGLEGPAVT
+181 RIAYTLGLEGPAVT

-322 GLALSDVDAVEAHG
+322 GLALSDVDVVEAHG

-384 VIKMVLAMRHGLL
+384 VIKMVQAMQHGLL

-418 LLTEARLWPE
+418 LLTEARPWPE

-455 AVSPPAARP
+455 FAEPAAARP

-477 RSATALRELA
+477 RSVAALRELA
-487 ASLSGQLETDV
+487 ASLRVRLETGV

-518 VLIEPD
+518 VLVEAD

-532 AALAG
+532 AALAS
-537 DTERPGQVRGTASDG
+537 DTERPGQVRGTVSDG

-597 LKAVLFGER
+597 LATVLDDA
-606 ELLDQTRY
+606 ELLGRTAY

-626 YRLVTHLGLRPRFL
+626 FRLVTHLGLRPRFL

-664 LVTAR
+664 LVVAR
-669 GRLMQALPT
+669 GRLMQALPS

-686 ATEAEVSV
+686 ATEAEVTPH
-694 YLSDRVTVA
+694 LSDAVSVA
-703 AVNGPASTVISGDED
+703 AVNGPNATVISGDED
-718 AVLAVVAHFADRKTK
+718 AVLAVAAHFADRKTK
-733 RLAVSHAFH
+733 RLTVSHAFH

-752 FRGIAESLS
+752 FRGVAESLS
-761 YGKTVIPIVSNVTGE
+761 YGQPVVPIVSNVTGE
-776 LITEFDADYWVRHVR
+776 LVTGFDADYWVRHVR

-817 AVLSAMGAA
+817 AVLSAMGAD
-826 CVADDASFSS
+826 CVDDDASFSS

-898 TSAGLSSV
+898 TSAGLNAA

-939 HRVSGPAVLPGTAFV
+939 HRVSGSVVLPGTAFV

-991 LGAPDHD
+991 LGAPDRD
-998 GRRNLTVH
+998 GRRSLTVH

-1016 HASGTLATASP
+1016 HASGILATASS
-1027 STQDGLAEWPPADAE
+1027 STQDGLTEWPPADAE
-1042 QVDLTGFY
+1042 PVDLTGFY

-1062 VFRGLTAA
+1062 VFRGLKKA
-1070 WRRGDDVFAEVA
+1070 WWRGDDVFAEVA

-1121 FAWTDVRLHATGASA
+1121 FAWTGVRLHATGASA

-1148 VALTLADTEGRPVA
+1148 IALTLADAEGRPVA

-1194 AVPATPMRHEYVL
+1194 AVPATPARHDYVL
-1207 AGPDELGLGGA
+1207 VGPDELGLGGA
-1218 VAELGADVPE
+1218 AEPGDDVPE

-1236 DDAAERALAV
+1236 DDAAERVLAL
-1246 LQKFLTDSRFDESA
+1246 LQEFLTDARFDESA

-1302 DLDLAAGIGDLVA
+1302 DLDAAAGIGDLVA

-1339 ARADETPSALDPDG
+1339 ARDDTPASELDPDG

-1365 KLFARHLAEHHGVR
+1365 KLFARHLAERHGVR
-1379 HLLLVSRR
+1379 HLLLLSRR

-1400 LGDRVAFA
+1400 LGDRVTFA

-1416 ALAAVLASVP
+1416 ALAAVLAAIP

-1458 RPKSAAAL
+1458 RPKAAAAL

-1508 AAHRRAEGLAAT
+1508 AAHRRAQGLAAT

-1564 ALSTSDAVLV
+1564 ALSTVSNSDAVLV
-1574 PMRVDPAALR
+1574 PMRIDPAALR
-1584 AEAATGALAPIMR
+1584 AEASTGALAPIMR

-1617 GSRIAELSPADRETA
+1617 GARIAELSPADRETA

-1674 RIAATTGLR
+1674 RIAAATGLR

-1692 PNPAKVAGYLGIEL
+1692 PNPAKVAGYLGTEL
-1706 TGGPSRARVAVT
+1706 SGGPSRARVAVT

-1740 SPEDLWRL
+1740 GPEDLWRL

-1758 FPGDRGW
+1758 FPADRGW

-2085 AMRHGV
+2085 AMRHGI

-2119 PWPETGR
+2119 AWPETGR

-2145 IEQYPELSPAVT
+2145 IEQYPELSPAAA

-2172 PEALRGQASALLD
+2172 PEALRGQAESLLD
-2185 FVSEE
+2185 FLSGES
-2190 NPADVGFSL
+2190 PADVGFSL
-2199 ATGRARFAHRAV
+2199 ATGRVRFAHRAV
-2211 VTGSDVAELRAGLEA
+2211 VTGADVAELRTGLEA

-2237 GGLGYLFTGQGSQ
+2237 GGLGFLFTGQGSQ

-2264 FATAFDEI
+2264 FAAAFDEI

-2323 AHVAGVLSLPDAVKL
+2323 AHVAGVLSLADAVKL
-2338 VSARGRLMQALPSG
+2338 VAARGRLMQALPSG

-2379 GLDSTVISGD
+2379 GPESTVISGD
-2389 EDAVLAVAAHF
+2389 EDTVLAVVEQF
-2400 ADLGRKTKRL
+2400 ADRKTKRL
-2410 VVSHAFHSPLMDPM
+2410 TVSHAFHSPLMDPM
-2424 LEEFRGIAESLS
+2424 LEEFRGIAESLT
-2436 YGQSVIPII
+2436 YGQTVIPII

-2450 SPITEFDADYWVRHV
+2450 SPIAEFDADYWVRHV

-2496 ALGQEIVADATF
+2496 ALGQEIVPDATF
-2508 VPALRKGRL
+2508 VPALRKGRP
-2517 EPHTAVAALGVAHA
+2517 EAHTAVAALGVAHA

-2664 LGAAI
+2664 LGAAV

-2692 TLTAE
+2692 TLT
-2697 SAIPATE
+2697 TE

-2710 RSTDSESGVANTA
+2710 RPADSGSGLGNSASGAANA
-2723 TGAANTVQAPANSAT
+2723 VPGAANT
-2738 GTANTVPGMANTA
+2738 
-2751 TGAANTTEWPP
+2751 AAWPP
-2762 AGAVPVDVTGLYDA
+2762 AGAEPVDVTGLYDA

-2799 EVFAEVMLDDQV
+2799 EVFAEVALDADV

-2838 DARLPFSWSG
+2838 GARLPFSWSG

-2879 GQPVFSA
+2879 GQPVLSV
-2886 DSLVLRPIQA
+2886 DSLVLRPVQA

-2904 PLYTVDWTAVAAG
+2904 PLYKVDWTAVAAG
-2917 GEPDPGDYTVVT
+2917 AEPDPAAYAVVT

-2936 VPPAVVV
+2936 VPSAVVV
-2943 EVSDVDRTLE
+2943 EVSEVDRTLA
-2953 LAQAWLSDER
+2953 LAQEWLADER
-2963 FARSTLVVVTRG
+2963 FAESALVVVTRG
-2975 AVAAG
+2975 AVATG
-2980 PDDRI
+2980 PDDRS

-3028 EPQTAIRGG
+3028 EPQTAIREGK
-3037 EVLAPRLAVE
+3037 VLAPRLAVE
-3047 TTGTPVVFRPD
+3047 TTGTPVTFRSD

-3079 TAHGVRNL
+3079 TAHGVRKL
-3087 LLVSRRGTDTGLGAE
+3087 LLVSRRGADTGLGAE
-3102 LRELGAE
+3102 LRDLGAD
-3109 VTFAACDVADRDALE
+3109 VTFAACDVADREALE

-3145 VLGSL
+3145 VLGAL

-3159 RPKAAAA
+3159 RPKADAA
-3166 LNLHELNEDLD
+3166 LNLHELTEDLD

-3186 GIFGGAGQAAYAA
+3186 GVFGGAGQAAYAA
-3199 ANSFLDALAAHR
+3199 ANSYLDALAAHR
-3211 REQGE
+3211 RELGE

-3236 DEADLRRLESSG
+3236 DEADLRRMESSG
-3248 VAALSTQDGLRLF
+3248 VAALSTEDGLRLF
-3261 DAALAAGSAQLV
+3261 DAGLAARQAQLV
-3273 PVRLMLDVLRAQ
+3273 PVRLVLDVLRAQ
-3285 AAANGTVQPL
+3285 AAASGTVQPL

-3316 AARLAKAE
+3316 AARLVAAE
-3324 DRDTLVLDVVRAEVA
+3324 DRDALVLDVVRAEVA
-3339 GVLGHATPAAIG
+3339 GVLGHATPDAIG

-3369 RNRLTAATG
+3369 RNRLNAATG

-3403 LGTQARETVAAA
+3403 LGTRERETVVAA
-3415 ASHVDEPIAIVAMAC
+3415 ASPVDEPIAIVAMAC

-3494 AFFGISPREALTM
+3494 GFFGISPREALTM

-3527 DPHAVRGSRT
+3527 NPHAVRGSRT

-3573 GRVAYTFGLEGPAV
+3573 GRVAYTLGLEGPAV

-3712 ANARLT
+3712 ANARLA

-3747 GAERTGEPLWLG
+3747 GAERAGEPLWLG

-3813 EQRSWPETGRPR
+3813 EQRAWPETGRPR

-3847 VAAEPP
+3847 AAAEPP
-3853 AADAAGPHPWVL
+3853 ITDAAGPHPWVL

-3880 RAHLDAHPEFGLAE
+3880 RAHLDAHPELGLAE

-3909 AAVVAADRDG
+3909 AAVVAEDRDG

-3927 ARGEHTPSVVEGEVT
+3927 ARGEHAPSVVEGEVT
-3942 TGGLAVLFT
+3942 TGGPAVLFT

-3959 MGRELYETYPVFAA
+3959 MGRELYEAYPVFAA

-3993 AAALDRTEYTQPALF
+3993 AEALDRTEYTQPALF

-4019 DWGMR
+4019 SWGLR

-4029 GHSVGEIAAAHVA
+4029 GHSVGEIVAAHVA

-4055 ARGRLMQALPEG
+4055 ARGRLMQALPSG
-4067 GAMVAV
+4067 GAMVAI
-4073 QATEAEV
+4073 QATEDEV
-4080 SVYLS
+4080 SVY
-4085 DRMTAA
+4085 R
-4091 ARGGSELTV
+4091 
-4100 YPSDSVTVAKPSDLA
+4100 
-4115 LTVYRYDRMTVAEPN
+4115 
-4130 DSESMVYQ
+4130 
-4138 SDGMT
+4138 
-4143 VAAPNTSESTV
+4143 
-4154 YQSDRVTIAALNGPN
+4154 SDRVTIAALNGPA

-4177 GAVLAATA
+4177 DAVLAVAA
-4185 HFADLGRKTKRLVV
+4185 QFADRKTKRLVV

-4205 PLMEPMLEEFR
+4205 PLMDPMLDEFR
-4216 GIAESLSY
+4216 GIAESLTY
-4224 SKSVIPIVSNVTG
+4224 GQTVIPIVSNVTG

-4242 FDAGYWMRHVR
+4242 FDAEYWVTHVR
-4253 EAVRFTDGVRALA
+4253 AAVRFTDGVRELA
-4266 AQGVSTFLELGPDA
+4266 AQGVTTFLELGPDA
-4280 VLTAMAQESAT
+4280 VLTALAQESAT

-4301 RPEPLTAVTALGT
+4301 RPEPLAAVTALGT

-4333 PLPTYAFQRQSFWPS
+4333 PLPTYAFQRQSFWPA
-4348 AGAPRPGDASA
+4348 AGSPRPGDASA

-4388 STRTHPWLADH
+4388 SVRTHPWLADH

-4426 RIEELTLEAP
+4426 RIEELTLETP
-4436 LILSEQGG
+4436 LVLPEQGG

-4462 TVHSRPESTEDPWT
+4462 TVHSRPENTEDPWT

-4487 GPAAADLE
+4487 GPAAEDLK

-4504 PLDGWYEAL
+4504 SLDGWYEAL
-4513 AGAGFGYGPAFQG
+4513 AGAGFGYGPVFQG

-4535 EVFAEVELAEEATG
+4535 EVYAEVELAEETTG

-4564 GLGTLV
+4564 GLGALV
-4570 EDTGTGRLPFSFA
+4570 EDTGTGRLPFSFT

-4599 SGAGRDAVKLDIADA
+4599 SGAGQNAVRLDIADA

-4621 IDALVL
+4621 VDALVL

-4643 LGWSSVPLAAQRP
+4643 LGWAGVPLAAQQP
-4656 GTWAIAGDDPALAD
+4656 GTWAIAGADPALAD
-4670 ALRASGVEVREY
+4670 ALRAAGVEVREY
-4682 EDFLSATDDDAAAP
+4682 EDFLSFTDDDAAAP
-4696 EVLVLPCEAGPA
+4696 DVLVLPCEAGPA

-4732 LLDTKIVFRTRYAAG
+4732 LLDTKIVFRTRRAAG
-4747 PDVDDLANAAVWGLL
+4747 PDVEDLANAAVWGLL

-4776 DVDDQDA
+4776 DADDQDA

-4805 ASAPRLARAETA
+4805 ASAPRLGRAEPA
-4817 SEGLASLDPAGTV
+4817 VEGLASLDPAGTV

-4840 GLFARHLITAYGVR
+4840 GLFARHLVTAYGVR
-4854 NLLLVSRRGTDTGL
+4854 NLLLVSRRGVDTGL
-4868 GAELRELGAEV
+4868 GDELRELGAEV
-4879 TFAACDVADRDAVA
+4879 RFAACDVADRDAVA
-4893 ALLAEHPV
+4893 ALLTGVELT
-4901 SAVVHTAGVLDDCT
+4901 AVVHTAGVLDDCT

-4977 AYRRAQGLPATSLA
+4977 AHRRAQGLPATSLA

-5030 ALASGESAFVP
+5030 ALASGEPAFVP

-5064 LVRTPARRAVA
+5064 LVRTPARRAAA

-5089 VDGAD
+5089 VDGAE

-5113 SGPEAIVPARG
+5113 SGPEAIVPGRG

-5137 LRNRIATATGLRLPA
+5137 LRNRIGTATGLRLPA

-5165 AHLGGELGAVGEA
+5165 AHLAGELGAADAA
-5178 GPAPVLAEL
+5178 GPAPVFAEL

-5194 GDALTG
+5194 GDALAG
-5200 LDDDARAGL
+5200 LADGDRAGL
-5209 AVRLQALL
+5209 TARLQALL

-5222 AATVDESVSRLG
+5222 AASGVDESVSRLG

>member
-1 MTYLKKVTADLH
+1 MATEEKLVTYLKKVTADLH

-25 GTEPIAVVAMSCR
+25 DTEPIAVVAMSCR
-38 YAGGADTPEALWRL
+38 YAGGADTPEALWQL

-62 FPGDRGWDLDTIYDE
+62 FPGDRGWDLDAIYDE

-130 RAGIDPESLR
+130 RAGIDPKSLR

-181 RIAYALGLEGPAVT
+181 RIAYTLGLEGPAVT

-316 QAVTSA
+316 QAVTAA

-384 VIKMVLAMRHGLL
+384 VIKMVQAMRHGLL
-397 PKTLHVDAPSSKVDW
+397 PKTLHVDAPSSQVDW

-418 LLTEARLWPE
+418 LLTEARPWPE

-455 AVSPPAARP
+455 SCEPAAARP
-464 AEEPRLRPWVLSA
+464 AEDSKLRPWVLSA
-477 RSATALRELA
+477 RSGAALRELA
-487 ASLSGQLETDV
+487 ASLRGQLATDV

-518 VLIEPD
+518 VLIEAD

-532 AALAG
+532 AALAE
-537 DTERPGQVRGTASDG
+537 DTERPGQVRGTVADG

-583 DEVCAALDVHLDRP
+583 DEVRAALDVHLDRP
-597 LKAVLFGER
+597 LATVLNDA
-606 ELLDQTRY
+606 ELLGRTAY

-626 YRLVTHLGLRPRFL
+626 YRLVTHLGLQPRFL

-664 LVTAR
+664 LVVAR
-669 GRLMQALPT
+669 GRLMQALPS
-678 GGAMVALQ
+678 GGAMVAIQ
-686 ATEAEVSV
+686 ATEDEITPH
-694 YLSDRVTVA
+694 LSDAVSIA
-703 AVNGPASTVISGDED
+703 AVNGPNATVMSGDE
-718 AVLAVVAHFADRKTK
+718 AEVLAVVAQFADRKTK
-733 RLAVSHAFH
+733 RLTVSHAFH
-742 SPLMDPMLAE
+742 SPLMDPMLDE
-752 FRGIAESLS
+752 FRGVAESLS
-761 YGKTVIPIVSNVTGE
+761 YGQPVVPIVSNVTGE
-776 LITEFDADYWVRHVR
+776 LVTSFDADYWVRHVR
-791 EAVRFADGIRTLRAN
+791 EAVRFLDGIRTLRAN

-817 AVLSAMGAA
+817 AVLSAMGAD
-826 CVADDASFSS
+826 CADGSFSA

-851 LAEVHVR
+851 LAEVHVC

-898 TSAGLSSV
+898 TSAGLSAV

-939 HRVSGPAVLPGTAFV
+939 HRVSGSAVLPGTAFV

-998 GRRNLTVH
+998 GRRSLTVH

-1016 HASGTLATASP
+1016 HASGILATASA
-1027 STQDGLAEWPPADAE
+1027 STEDGLTEWPPADAE
-1042 QVDLTGFY
+1042 PVDLTGFY

-1062 VFRGLTAA
+1062 VFRGLNTA

-1148 VALTLADTEGRPVA
+1148 IALTLADAEGRPVA

-1194 AVPATPMRHEYVL
+1194 AVPATPARHEYVL
-1207 AGPDELGLGGA
+1207 AGPDELGLGGT
-1218 VAELGADVPE
+1218 AELGDDVPE

-1236 DDAAERALAV
+1236 DDAAERALSV
-1246 LQKFLTDSRFDESA
+1246 LQYFLSDSRFDESA

-1273 AGVADLAA
+1273 AGVTDLAA

-1302 DLDLAAGIGDLVA
+1302 DLDAAAGIGDLVA

-1325 VRDGGVLAPRLARV
+1325 VRDGGVLAPRLARG
-1339 ARADETPSALDPDG
+1339 ARADETPSELDPDG

-1365 KLFARHLAEHHGVR
+1365 RLFARHLAERHGVR

-1400 LGDRVAFA
+1400 LGDRVTFA

-1416 ALAAVLASVP
+1416 ALAAVLAAVP

-1458 RPKSAAAL
+1458 RPKADAAL

-1508 AAHRRAEGLAAT
+1508 AAHRRAQDLPAT

-1574 PMRVDPAALR
+1574 PMRIDPVALR
-1584 AEAATGALAPIMR
+1584 AEASTGALAPIMR

-1617 GSRIAELSPADRETA
+1617 GARIAELSPADRETA

-1674 RIAATTGLR
+1674 RIAAATGLR

-1692 PNPAKVAGYLGIEL
+1692 PNPAKVAGYLGGEL

-1758 FPGDRGW
+1758 FPADRGW

-1775 DSSGTSYVREGGF
+1775 DSAGTSYVREGGF

-1856 TIPPG
+1856 SIPPG

-2105 DWASGAVEL
+2105 DWTSGAVEL

-2145 IEQYPELSPAVT
+2145 IEQYPEPVSPAV
-2157 PASMPVVPWV
+2157 PVSMPVVPWV

-2172 PEALRGQASALLD
+2172 PEALRGQAVSLVD
-2185 FVSEE
+2185 FLGEE

-2199 ATGRARFAHRAV
+2199 ATGRVRFAHRAV
-2211 VTGSDVAELRAGLEA
+2211 VTGVDVAELRAGLEA

-2237 GGLGYLFTGQGSQ
+2237 GGLGFLFTGQGSQ

-2264 FATAFDEI
+2264 FAVAFDEI
-2272 AAGLDLDGDVDQTQY
+2272 AAQLDLDGDVDQTQY

-2323 AHVAGVLSLPDAVKL
+2323 AHVAGVLSLADAVKL

-2352 GAMVALQATEAEVSV
+2352 GAMVALQATEDEVAG

-2379 GLDSTVISGD
+2379 GPSSTVISGD
-2389 EDAVLAVAAHF
+2389 EDAVLAVAAKF
-2400 ADLGRKTKRL
+2400 SDRKTKRL

-2424 LEEFRGIAESLS
+2424 LEEFRGVAESLS
-2436 YGQSVIPII
+2436 YGQPVVPII
-2445 SNVTG
+2445 SNLTG
-2450 SPITEFDADYWVRHV
+2450 APITEFDAEYWVRHV

-2496 ALGQEIVADATF
+2496 ALGQEIVPDATF
-2508 VPALRKGRL
+2508 VPALRKGRP
-2517 EPHTAVAALGVAHA
+2517 EAHTAVAALGVAHA
-2531 TGAPVDWAALFDG
+2531 TGAPVDWTVLFDG

-2664 LGAAI
+2664 LGASL

-2692 TLTAE
+2692 TLVPE
-2697 SAIPATE
+2697 N
-2704 LAVPVR
+2704 AVRLSDV
-2710 RSTDSESGVANTA
+2710 
-2723 TGAANTVQAPANSAT
+2723 
-2738 GTANTVPGMANTA
+2738 
-2751 TGAANTTEWPP
+2751 EWPP
-2762 AGAVPVDVTGLYDA
+2762 AGAEPLDVTGLYDA

-2799 EVFAEVMLDDQV
+2799 EVFAEVALDADV

-2838 DARLPFSWSG
+2838 GARLPFSWSG

-2879 GQPVFSA
+2879 GQPVLSV

-2896 AQLAGDRL
+2896 AQLAGDHL
-2904 PLYTVDWTAVAAG
+2904 PLYTVNWTAVAVG
-2917 GEPDPGDYTVVT
+2917 GEPDPGDYDVVT
-2929 DLAELTD
+2929 DLAELTE
-2936 VPPAVVV
+2936 VPAAVVV
-2943 EVSDVDRTLE
+2943 EVSEVDRTLE
-2953 LAQAWLSDER
+2953 LAQAWLADER
-2963 FARSTLVVVTRG
+2963 FADSALVVVTRG

-2985 TDLGAAASIGL
+2985 TDLDAAASIGL

-3011 DAGDAD
+3011 DAGDAE

-3028 EPQTAIRGG
+3028 EPQTAIRDGK
-3037 EVLAPRLAVE
+3037 VLAPRLAVE
-3047 TTGTPVVFRPD
+3047 TTGTPVTFRPD
-3058 GTVLITGGTG
+3058 GTVLVTGGTG

-3079 TAHGVRNL
+3079 AAHGVRNL
-3087 LLVSRRGTDTGLGAE
+3087 LLVSRRGVDTGLGDE

-3150 TPERLAAVL
+3150 TPERLAAVQ
-3159 RPKAAAA
+3159 RPKADAA
-3166 LNLHELNEDLD
+3166 LNLHELTDDLD

-3186 GIFGGAGQAAYAA
+3186 GVFGGAGQAAYAA
-3199 ANSFLDALAAHR
+3199 ANSYLDALAAHR
-3211 REQGE
+3211 RELGE

-3248 VAALSTQDGLRLF
+3248 VAALSTEDGLRLF
-3261 DAALAAGSAQLV
+3261 DAGLAAGQAQVV
-3273 PVRLMLDVLRAQ
+3273 PVRLVLDVLRAQ
-3285 AAANGTVQPL
+3285 AAASGTVQPL

-3302 PARRAAAVAEPGSL
+3302 PARRAAATAEPGSL
-3316 AARLAKAE
+3316 AARLATAE
-3324 DRDTLVLDVVRAEVA
+3324 DRDALVLDVVRAEVA
-3339 GVLGHATPAAIG
+3339 GVLGHTTPDAIG

-3369 RNRLTAATG
+3369 RNRLNAATG

-3403 LGTQARETVAAA
+3403 LGTQERQTVVAA

-3573 GRVAYTFGLEGPAV
+3573 GRVAYTLGLEGPAV

-3657 EGAGMLL
+3657 EGTGMLL

-3712 ANARLT
+3712 ANARLA

-3747 GAERTGEPLWLG
+3747 GAERDGEPLWLG

-3813 EQRSWPETGRPR
+3813 EQRAWPETGRPR

-3847 VAAEPP
+3847 AAAEPP
-3853 AADAAGPHPWVL
+3853 VMDVAGPHPWVL
-3865 SAREPQA
+3865 TAREPQA

-3880 RAHLDAHPEFGLAE
+3880 RAHLDAHPELGLAE

-3899 TDTRASFDHR
+3899 SDTRASFDHR

-3927 ARGEHTPSVVEGEVT
+3927 ARGEHAPSVVEGEVT

-3959 MGRELYETYPVFAA
+3959 MGRELYDTYPVFAA

-4042 GVLSLADAVKLVA
+4042 GVLSLADAVKLVS

-4067 GAMVAV
+4067 GAMVAI
-4073 QATEAEV
+4073 QATEDEV
-4080 SVYLS
+4080 SGYL
-4085 DRMTAA
+4085 
-4091 ARGGSELTV
+4091 
-4100 YPSDSVTVAKPSDLA
+4100 
-4115 LTVYRYDRMTVAEPN
+4115 
-4130 DSESMVYQ
+4130 
-4138 SDGMT
+4138 
-4143 VAAPNTSESTV
+4143 
-4154 YQSDRVTIAALNGPN
+4154 SDRVTIAALNGPA

-4177 GAVLAATA
+4177 DAVLAVAEK
-4185 HFADLGRKTKRLVV
+4185 FADRKTKRLVV

-4205 PLMEPMLEEFR
+4205 PLMDPMLDEFR

-4224 SKSVIPIVSNVTG
+4224 SQPVVPIVSNVTG

-4242 FDAGYWMRHVR
+4242 FDAEYWVTHVR
-4253 EAVRFTDGVRALA
+4253 AAVRFTDGVRELA
-4266 AQGVSTFLELGPDA
+4266 AQGVTTFLELGPDA
-4280 VLTAMAQESAT
+4280 VLTALAQESAT

-4327 ATTRPV
+4327 ATTRPI
-4333 PLPTYAFQRQSFWPS
+4333 PLPTYAFQRQSFWPT

-4388 STRTHPWLADH
+4388 SVRTHPWLADH

-4426 RIEELTLEAP
+4426 RIEELTLETP
-4436 LILSEQGG
+4436 LVLPEQGG

-4450 VGAPDASGRRPV
+4450 VGAPDEAGRRPV
-4462 TVHSRPESTEDPWT
+4462 TVHSRPENTEDPWT

-4487 GPAAADLE
+4487 GPAAADLV

-4504 PLDGWYEAL
+4504 ALDGWYEAL

-4535 EVFAEVELAEEATG
+4535 EVYAEVELAEEATG

-4564 GLGTLV
+4564 GLGKLV
-4570 EDTGTGRLPFSFA
+4570 EDTGTGRLPFSFT

-4599 SGAGRDAVKLDIADA
+4599 SGAGQDAVKLDIADA

-4627 RPAGRLA
+4627 RPAGRVA

-4643 LGWSSVPLAAQRP
+4643 LGWSGVPLAAQQP

-4670 ALRASGVEVREY
+4670 ALRASGVEVREH
-4682 EDFLSATDDDAAAP
+4682 EDLLSFADDEVAP
-4696 EVLVLPCEAGPA
+4696 DVLVLPCEAGPA

-4747 PDVDDLANAAVWGLL
+4747 PDVEDLANAAVWGLL
-4762 RSAQSEYPD
+4762 RSAQSEHPD

-4776 DVDDQDA
+4776 DADDQDA

-4805 ASAPRLARAETA
+4805 ASAPRLARAEA
-4817 SEGLASLDPAGTV
+4817 ANEGLASLDPAGTV

-4840 GLFARHLITAYGVR
+4840 GLFARHLVTAYGVR

-4868 GAELRELGAEV
+4868 GDELRELGAEV

-4977 AYRRAQGLPATSLA
+4977 SYRRAQGLPATSLA

-5030 ALASGESAFVP
+5030 ALASGEPAFVP

-5064 LVRTPARRAVA
+5064 LVRAPARRAAA

-5094 RVALLLDLVR
+5094 RLALLLDLVR

-5137 LRNRIATATGLRLPA
+5137 LRNRIGTATGLRLPA

-5165 AHLGGELGAVGEA
+5165 AHLAGELGAADSA
-5178 GPAPVLAEL
+5178 GPAPVFAEL

-5194 GDALTG
+5194 GDALAG
-5200 LDDDARAGL
+5200 LDDGDRAGL
-5209 AVRLQALL
+5209 TARLQALL

-5222 AATVDESVSRLG
+5222 AASGVDESVSRLG

>member
-1 MTYLKKVTADLH
+1 MAEEKLVAYLKKVTADLH
-13 ETRQRLAAAEST
+13 ETRQRLAAAESA
-25 GTEPIAVVAMSCR
+25 GTEPVAIVAMSCR

-52 AVDETDAITP
+52 AVDGADAVTA
-62 FPGDRGWDLDTIYDE
+62 FPADRGWDLDAIYDP
-77 DPDHQGTSYVREGGF
+77 DPDHQGTSYVRVGGF
-92 LDRATEFDS
+92 LDSATEFDP

-109 EALAMDPQQRLLLET
+109 EALAMDPQQRLLLEA

-147 AGTNMQDYAT
+147 AGTNMQDYGT

-163 DGMEGHLGTG
+163 DAMEGHLGTG

-181 RIAYALGLEGPAVT
+181 RIAYTLGLEGPAVT

-212 ALRNGECGLAMASG
+212 ALRAQECGLAMASG
-226 VAVMSTPGAFVEFSR
+226 VAIMSTPGAFVEFSR
-241 QRGLAVD
+241 QRGLAED
-248 GRCKAFAEAADGTNW
+248 GRCKAFADAADGTNW

-269 LLLERLSDAQ
+269 LLLERLSDAR
-279 RNGHPVLA
+279 RNDHPVLA

-316 QAVTSA
+316 QALADA

-353 YGRNRP
+353 YGRNRSG
-359 AGRPLWLGSLKANIG
+359 GRPLWLGSLKANIG

-384 VIKMVLAMRHGLL
+384 VIKMVQAMQHGLL

-412 TAGEVE
+412 TAGAVE
-418 LLTEARLWPE
+418 LLTEARSWPE

-455 AVSPPAARP
+455 AAEPAPERP
-464 AEEPRLRPWVLSA
+464 AEEAELRPWVLSA
-477 RSATALRELA
+477 RSDAALRELA
-487 ASLSGQLETDV
+487 TAVRAQLDTGA

-508 VTRTAHEHRA
+508 ATRTAHPRRA
-518 VLIEPD
+518 VVIERD
-524 RAGFADAL
+524 RAGFAAALDAL
-532 AALAG
+532 AE
-537 DTERPGQVRGTASDG
+537 DRERPGTIRGTVTEG
-552 KLAFLFTGQGSQR
+552 KLALLFSGQGSQR
-565 VGAGAE
+565 LGAGAE
-571 LYRTQPVYAAAF
+571 LYRAHPAYAAAF
-583 DEVCAALDVHLDRP
+583 DEVCAALDAHLDRP
-597 LKAVLFGER
+597 LKTVLFEDA
-606 ELLDQTRY
+606 EALDRTEY
-614 TQPALFAVEVAL
+614 AQPALFAVEVAL
-626 YRLVTHLGLRPRFL
+626 YRLVTGLGLQPRFL

-649 AAHVAGVLSLADAAE
+649 AAHVAGVLSLDDAAE
-664 LVTAR
+664 LVAAR
-669 GRLMQALPT
+669 GRLMQALPA

-686 ATEAEVSV
+686 ATEDEVTP
-694 YLSDRVTVA
+694 LLTGQVA
-703 AVNGPASTVISGDED
+703 IAALNGPRSTVVSGAED
-718 AVLAVVAHFADRKTK
+718 AVSALVAHFADRKTK
-733 RLAVSHAFH
+733 RLQVSHAFH
-742 SPLMDPMLAE
+742 SPLMDPMLDE
-752 FRGIAESLS
+752 FRAVAERLT
-761 YGKTVIPIVSNVTGE
+761 YGQPTVPVVSDVTGE
-776 LITEFDADYWVRHVR
+776 IVTRFDADYWVRHVR
-791 EAVRFADGIRTLRAN
+791 EAVRFLDGVRTLRAAD
-806 EVDTFLELGPD
+806 VDTFLELGPD
-817 AVLSAMGAA
+817 AVLAAMGTDCAE
-826 CVADDASFSS
+826 DARFGA
-836 VLRADRPEERTLLTA
+836 VLRAGRPEEQTLLTA

-858 GPVPDWAALLPGGR
+858 GPKPDWAALLPEGR

-892 SGPGDL
+892 SGPGDV
-898 TSAGLSSV
+898 TSAGLSAV

-918 DGDGFLFT
+918 DGDGHLFT

-933 HPWLAE
+933 HPWLGE
-939 HRVSGPAVLPGTAFV
+939 HRVAGSAVLPGTAFV

-963 AGCDHLEELTLQA
+963 AGCDHLEELTLQT

-981 ETGGVAVQLA
+981 ETGSVAVQLA
-991 LGAPDHD
+991 LGSPDAG
-998 GRRNLTVH
+998 GRRTLTVH
-1006 SRLDDEPWTL
+1006 SRLDDDEPWTL
-1016 HASGTLATASP
+1016 NASGVLAVAPAATPADL
-1027 STQDGLAEWPPADAE
+1027 TEWPPAGAE
-1042 QVDLTGFY
+1042 PAELTGFY

-1062 VFRGLTAA
+1062 LFRGLTAA
-1070 WRRGDDVFAEVA
+1070 WRRGDDVFAEVS
-1082 LPAGTDAAPFGLHP
+1082 LPAGTDATPFGLHP

-1121 FAWTDVRLHATGASA
+1121 FAWTDVRLHATGAAA

-1148 VALTLADTEGRPVA
+1148 IALTLADAAGRPVA
-1162 SIGSLVLRPVSAEQI
+1162 SIGSLVLRPVSADRI

-1186 SLFRVDWT
+1186 SLFRVEWT
-1194 AVPATPMRHEYVL
+1194 AVPATQARHDHVL

-1218 VAELGADVPE
+1218 AGPLAQLADVPG
-1228 VVVAGFAG
+1228 VVVAGFTGAG
-1236 DDAAERALAV
+1236 APTRALEVLQAFLADRRFDDA
-1246 LQKFLTDSRFDESA
+1246 A
-1260 LVVATRGAVPVGE
+1260 LVVATRGAVSVEESTVDDLGA
-1273 AGVADLAA
+1273 AG
-1281 APVWGLVRSA
+1281 VWGLVRSA

-1302 DLDLAAGIGDLVA
+1302 DLDATAGIGDLVA

-1325 VRDGGVLAPRLARV
+1325 VRDSRVLAPRLARV
-1339 ARADETPSALDPDG
+1339 AQESAEPVALDPDG
-1353 TVLITGGTGALG
+1353 TVLITGSTGALG
-1365 KLFARHLAEHHGVR
+1365 KLFARHLVARHGVR
-1379 HLLLVSRR
+1379 HLLLLSRR
-1387 GADADGAAELAAE
+1387 GADAELAEE
-1400 LGDRVAFA
+1400 LGDKVTFA
-1408 ACDVADRD
+1408 ACDVTDRD
-1416 ALAAVLASVP
+1416 ALAAVLAAVP
-1426 AAHPLTAV
+1426 AEHPLTAV

-1445 ISALTPERLATVA
+1445 VEALTPERLDTVR
-1458 RPKSAAAL
+1458 RPKADAAL
-1466 NLHELTAD
+1466 LLHELTG
-1474 ADLRAFVLFSSA
+1474 DLRAFVLFSSA

-1499 AANTFLDAL
+1499 AANTALDAL
-1508 AAHRRAEGLAAT
+1508 AAHRRARGLPAT

-1538 DADRARMS
+1538 DAGRTRMS

-1553 SAEQGTELFDT
+1553 SPEQGTGLFDT
-1564 ALSTSDAVLV
+1564 ALSTTDALLV
-1574 PMRVDPAALR
+1574 PMRLDPAALR
-1584 AEAATGALAPIMR
+1584 ADAASGALAPMLR

-1602 PVRRVVDTAAAASTL
+1602 PVRRVVETTAAASTL
-1617 GSRIAELSPADRETA
+1617 GARIAELSAADRATA

-1640 VALALGHADAGEIEP
+1640 VALALGHDGAGEIEP
-1655 GRAFKDLGFDSL
+1655 DRAFKDLGFDSL

-1674 RIAATTGLR
+1674 RIAAATGLR

-1692 PNPAKVAGYLGIEL
+1692 PNPAKVAGYLDTEL
-1706 TGGPSRARVAVT
+1706 GGSTVRARVTAT
-1718 TSGSDEPIA
+1718 TAGSDEPIA

-1732 CRYPGGIA
+1732 CRYPGGIT

-1775 DSSGTSYVREGGF
+1775 GSSGTSYVREGGF

-1829 IPAESVRGT
+1829 IDPAAVRGT

-1905 AAKALRSGECE
+1905 AAKALRAGECE
-1916 LALAGGV
+1916 MALAGGV
-1923 TVMSTPGAFVEFS
+1923 TVMSTPGAFIEFS

-1965 LLLEKLSDARRN
+1965 LLLEKLSDARRH

-2011 RQALAEARLAPSDV
+2011 RQALANAGLSTSDV

-2049 YGAERTGEP
+2049 YGQERTGEP
-2058 LWLGSFKSNVGH
+2058 LYLGSFKSNVGH
-2070 TQAAAGVGGIIKVVM
+2070 TQAAAGVGGIIKMVL

-2091 LPRTLHVDEPTPHV
+2091 LPRTLHVDSPTPHV

-2114 LTEQR
+2114 LTEPR
-2119 PWPETGR
+2119 AWPSTGR

-2145 IEQYPELSPAVT
+2145 IEQYPDPAPAASPVSL
-2157 PASMPVVPWV
+2157 PAVPWV

-2185 FVSEE
+2185 VLADQD
-2190 NPADVGFSL
+2190 PADVGFSL
-2199 ATGRARFAHRAV
+2199 ATTRARFAHRAV
-2211 VTGSDVAELRAGLEA
+2211 VTGTDLDELRAGLTA
-2226 VARGESGAVAG
+2226 VARGESDSVAG
-2237 GGLGYLFTGQGSQ
+2237 GKLAFLFTGQGAQ
-2250 RAGMGRELYAAYPV
+2250 RAGMGRELYAAYPA
-2264 FATAFDEI
+2264 FAAAFDEI
-2272 AAGLDLDGDVDQTQY
+2272 ALDLDGDLDRTQY
-2287 TQAAL
+2287 AQAAL

-2323 AHVAGVLSLPDAVKL
+2323 AHVAGVLSLADAVTL
-2338 VSARGRLMQALPSG
+2338 VSARGRLMDALPSG
-2352 GAMVALQATEAEVSV
+2352 GAMVAIQATEAEVTPYLTDQVSV
-2367 YLSDRV
+2367 
-2373 TIAALN
+2373 AAVN
-2379 GLDSTVISGD
+2379 GPSSLVVSGASAAV
-2389 EDAVLAVAAHF
+2389 DAVVARF
-2400 ADLGRKTKRL
+2400 EDRKTKRL
-2410 VVSHAFHSPLMDPM
+2410 TVSHAFHSPLMEPM
-2424 LEEFRGIAESLS
+2424 LDSFRSVAASLS
-2436 YGQSVIPII
+2436 YRQPVIPIV

-2450 SPITEFDADYWVRHV
+2450 ELIEEFDAEYWVRHV
-2465 REAVRFLDGVRA
+2465 REAVRFVDGVRTA
-2477 AAARGVTTFV
+2477 AAQGVTTFV

-2496 ALGQEIVADATF
+2496 ALGQEIVPESTF
-2508 VPALRKGRL
+2508 VPAVRKGRP
-2517 EPHTAVAALGVAHA
+2517 EPRTAVAALGTAHA
-2531 TGAPVDWAALFDG
+2531 RGARVDWAAFFAG
-2544 ARRVDLPTYAF
+2544 ARRVELPTYAF
-2555 ERSWFWL
+2555 DRSWFWL
-2562 HAPVS
+2562 HAPVG

-2591 EVDSVLFT
+2591 EADSVLFT

-2606 QPWLAEHQVHGAI
+2606 QPWLAEHQVHGSI

-2643 ELTLQQPIVL
+2643 ELTLQQPVVL
-2653 PADGE
+2653 AAEGE
-2658 VTVQLT
+2658 LTVQLT
-2664 LGAAI
+2664 VGPEE
-2669 GDRRSLAVHSRIGGE
+2669 GERRSLAVHSRSGAE
-2684 PWVRNASG
+2684 AWVRHASG
-2692 TLTAE
+2692 TLTSE
-2697 SAIPATE
+2697 SAP
-2704 LAVPVR
+2704 
-2710 RSTDSESGVANTA
+2710 
-2723 TGAANTVQAPANSAT
+2723 NSAT
-2738 GTANTVPGMANTA
+2738 I
-2751 TGAANTTEWPP
+2751 EWPP
-2762 AGAVPVDVTGLYDA
+2762 AGAESIDVSGLYDA

-2786 VFQGLRAAWRRGG
+2786 VFQGLRAAWRRGN
-2799 EVFAEVMLDDQV
+2799 EVFAEVALDADV

-2830 GLGVLDAD
+2830 GLGVLDSEGAQ
-2838 DARLPFSWSG
+2838 LPFSWSG
-2848 VSLHATGASAL
+2848 VTLHATGASAL
-2859 RVRLAAAGTDA
+2859 RVRLAPAGGGVT
-2870 VSIEATDPA
+2870 IEAADPA
-2879 GQPVFSA
+2879 GQPVLSVDA
-2886 DSLVLRPIQA
+2886 LVLRPVQA

-2904 PLYTVDWTAVAAG
+2904 PLYTVDWTVVAAG
-2917 GEPDPGDYTVVT
+2917 PAPDPADYAVVE
-2929 DLAELTD
+2929 DLAELGD
-2936 VPPAVVV
+2936 VPAAVVV
-2943 EVSDVDRTLE
+2943 EVSDVDRALS
-2953 LAQAWLSDER
+2953 LAQEWLGDER
-2963 FARSTLVVVTRG
+2963 FEESALVVVTRG
-2975 AVAAG
+2975 AVTTG

-2985 TDLGAAASIGL
+2985 TDLAAAAAIGL

-3017 VTRILAAAGSG
+3017 VARILQAAASG

-3037 EVLAPRLAVE
+3037 DVLAPRLTVDAGA
-3047 TTGTPVVFRPD
+3047 TAPVAFRPD
-3058 GTVLITGGTG
+3058 GTVLVTGGTG

-3079 TAHGVRNL
+3079 TDHGVRRL
-3087 LLVSRRGTDTGLGAE
+3087 LLVSRRGIDPGIGAE

-3109 VTFAACDVADRDALE
+3109 VTFAACDVADRDALA

-3145 VLGSL
+3145 VLTSL
-3150 TPERLAAVL
+3150 TPERVAAVA
-3159 RPKAAAA
+3159 RPKVDAARH
-3166 LNLHELNEDLD
+3166 LHELTEDLD

-3186 GIFGGAGQAAYAA
+3186 GVFGGAGQAAYAA
-3199 ANSFLDALAAHR
+3199 ANSSLDSLARHR
-3211 REQGE
+3211 RDQGK
-3216 PATSLAWGL
+3216 PATALAWGL
-3225 WAETGGMGGTL
+3225 WADAGMGGTL
-3236 DEADLRRLESSG
+3236 DEADLARMAASG
-3248 VAALSTQDGLRLF
+3248 VAALSTEDGLRLF
-3261 DAALAAGSAQLV
+3261 DAALASGTAELV
-3273 PVRLMLDVLRAQ
+3273 PVRLELDALRAQ
-3285 AAANGTVQPL
+3285 AAVSGSVQPL
-3295 LRGLVRA
+3295 LRGLVRV
-3302 PARRAAAVAEPGSL
+3302 PARRAAAAAVPGSL
-3316 AARLAKAE
+3316 AARLAATD
-3324 DRDTLVLDVVRAEVA
+3324 DRDALVLEVVRAEVA
-3339 GVLGHATPAAIG
+3339 GVLGHATPDAIG

-3363 LTAIEL
+3363 LTAVEL

-3390 TPEVL
+3390 APAVL
-3395 AGFLAAEL
+3395 AEFLAAEL
-3403 LGTQARETVAAA
+3403 LGTETKTVAVTA
-3415 ASHVDEPIAIVAMAC
+3415 ASNVDEPIAIVAMSC

-3463 LASLYAEDRGQA
+3463 LAALYAEDRDQA

-3527 DPHAVRGSRT
+3527 DPQSARGSRT

-3546 DYSALLHT
+3546 DYSALLHS

-3599 LHLAAQALRQGEC
+3599 LHLAAQALRAGEC

-3642 RCKAFAAAADGTGWS
+3642 RCKAFAAAADGTGWA

-3664 LERLSDARRNGHP
+3664 LERLSDARRHGHP

-3712 ANARLT
+3712 ANAGLSA
-3718 PSDVDAVEGHGTGTV
+3718 SDVDAVEGHGTGTT

-3747 GAERTGEPLWLG
+3747 GQDRTGDPLWLG

-3772 GVGGVIK
+3772 GVGGIIK
-3779 MVQAIRHGVLPKT
+3779 MVEAIRHGVLPKT

-3802 DWSAGAVELLT
+3802 DWTAGAVELLT
-3813 EQRSWPETGRPR
+3813 EPRAWPETGRPR

-3840 TIIEQVP
+3840 AIIEQVP
-3847 VAAEPP
+3847 ATV
-3853 AADAAGPHPWVL
+3853 AGPASDGDGPLPWLL

-3880 RAHLDAHPEFGLAE
+3880 RAHLDAHPELGLAE

-3899 TDTRASFDHR
+3899 TGTRAAFDHR

-3927 ARGEHTPSVVEGEVT
+3927 ARGEHAPAVVEGDVT

-3959 MGRELYETYPVFAA
+3959 MGRELYAASPAFAA

-3988 VVFED
+3988 VLFDD
-3993 AAALDRTEYTQPALF
+3993 AEALDRTEYTQPALF

-4019 DWGMR
+4019 DWGVT
-4024 PGHLL
+4024 PGFLA
-4029 GHSVGEIAAAHVA
+4029 GHSIGEIAAAHVA
-4042 GVLSLADAVKLVA
+4042 GVFSLADAVKLVS
-4055 ARGRLMQALPEG
+4055 ARGRLMQALPAG
-4067 GAMVAV
+4067 GAMVAI
-4073 QATEAEV
+4073 QATEDEVTPLLTGEV
-4080 SVYLS
+4080 SV
-4085 DRMTAA
+4085 AA
-4091 ARGGSELTV
+4091 VNGPL
-4100 YPSDSVTVAKPSDLA
+4100 
-4115 LTVYRYDRMTVAEPN
+4115 
-4130 DSESMVYQ
+4130 
-4138 SDGMT
+4138 
-4143 VAAPNTSESTV
+4143 STV
-4154 YQSDRVTIAALNGPN
+4154 V
-4169 STVISGDE
+4169 SGASE
-4177 GAVLAATA
+4177 AVDAVVAQ
-4185 HFADLGRKTKRLVV
+4185 FADRKTKRLGV

-4205 PLMEPMLEEFR
+4205 PLMEPMLDEFR
-4216 GIAESLSY
+4216 SVAETLTY
-4224 SKSVIPIVSNVTG
+4224 SRPAVPIVSTVTG
-4237 QLVTE
+4237 ELVTE
-4242 FDAGYWMRHVR
+4242 FDAGYWVTHAR
-4253 EAVRFTDGVRALA
+4253 EAVRFADAVRALA
-4266 AQGVSTFLELGPDA
+4266 GHGVTTFLELGPDG
-4280 VLTAMAQESAT
+4280 VLTAVAPESAA
-4291 GTFVSALRSG
+4291 GAFVSALRAG
-4301 RPEPLTAVTALGT
+4301 RPEPVTAVTALAT
-4314 LQVRGHVTRPFGP
+4314 AQVRGHAAKPFGP
-4327 ATTRPV
+4327 ALTRPV
-4333 PLPTYAFQRQSFWPS
+4333 PLPTYAFQRESFWPEPGV
-4348 AGAPRPGDASA
+4348 ARTGDASA

-4366 HPLLGATV
+4366 HPLLGAAV
-4374 ALAGGEGLVATGVL
+4374 ALAGGDGFVATGVL
-4388 STRTHPWLADH
+4388 SARTHPWLADH
-4399 AVQGVILLPG
+4399 AVQGALLLPG

-4416 LRAGDQAGCP
+4416 LRAGEQVGCP
-4426 RIEELTLEAP
+4426 RVEELTLETP
-4436 LILSEQGG
+4436 LVLPEQGG
-4444 VAVQVG
+4444 IAVQVG
-4450 VGAPDASGRRPV
+4450 VGAAADGRRAV
-4462 TVHSRPESTEDPWT
+4462 TVHSRQDDSWV
-4476 RHAAGTLTPEP
+4476 RHAAGFLTASPEP
-4487 GPAAADLE
+4487 APEEPMAWPPAA
-4495 SWPPEAEQV
+4495 EAV

-4526 LRAAWRRDG
+4526 LRAAWRGDG
-4535 EVFAEVELAEEATG
+4535 EVFAEVAIEEDTTG

-4564 GLGTLV
+4564 GLGGLV
-4570 EDTGTGRLPFSFA
+4570 EDTGTGRLPFSFT
-4583 GVGLH
+4583 GVSLH
-4588 ATGASRLRVRL
+4588 ATGATRLRVRL
-4599 SGAGRDAVKLDIADA
+4599 SGAGQDAVALTIADPE
-4614 TGAPVAT
+4614 GHPVAT
-4621 IDALVL
+4621 IDALLL
-4627 RPAGRLA
+4627 RPAGQLA
-4634 PARSGSLFQ
+4634 PARSGSLFR
-4643 LGWSSVPLAAQRP
+4643 LDWAPVPP
-4656 GTWAIAGDDPALAD
+4656 GSPRGGMWAVAGGGSALAD
-4670 ALRASGVEVREY
+4670 ALVVAGAEVKVF
-4682 EDFLSATDDDAAAP
+4682 EDFLDFADDGAVP
-4696 EVLVLPCEAGPA
+4696 EVLVLPGALDALAAAGAEVRGREDIRGFADGIAAPEEPALLSDLGTEVRGREDIRADGTRGPAEPALPGGAAPA
-4708 DAGAVRLAVFRAL
+4708 DAEAVRAALFRAL
-4721 AQAQAALADDR
+4721 AQAQACLADDR
-4732 LLDTKIVFRTRYAAG
+4732 LLDTKIVFLTHRAAG
-4747 PDVDDLANAAVWGLL
+4747 DDVEDLAHAAVWGLL

-4771 RLVLV
+4771 RLLLV
-4776 DVDDQDA
+4776 DTDGQDS
-4783 SLRALPAALATGEP
+4783 SLRALPAALAAGEP
-4797 QLMLRRGV
+4797 QLRLRGGV
-4805 ASAPRLARAETA
+4805 ASAPRLARAEVTPA
-4817 SEGLASLDPAGTV
+4817 EPVPLDGTV

-4840 GLFARHLITAYGVR
+4840 GLFARHLVTTYGTR
-4854 NLLLVSRRGTDTGL
+4854 KLLLLSRRGEDTGL
-4868 GAELRELGAEV
+4868 GDELRALGADV
-4879 TFAACDVADRDAVA
+4879 TFAACDVADRDALA
-4893 ALLAEHPV
+4893 AVLAGVEL

-4915 FAGLDPDRLDVVLRP
+4915 FAALDPQRLDTVLRP

-4939 ELAGDVDAFVLFSS
+4939 ELAGDASAFVLFSS

-4977 AYRRAQGLPATSLA
+4977 AHRRARGLPATSLA
-4991 WGLWATEGGGMGAD
+4991 WGLWATEGGGMGAE
-5005 ADVKRMSRGG
+5005 ADVTRMSRGG
-5015 VAALTEDEGLALFDA
+5015 VAALTEAEGLALFDV
-5030 ALASGESAFVP
+5030 ALASGEPAFVP
-5041 MRLDTGLVQ
+5041 MHLDTGLVQ

-5064 LVRTPARRAVA
+5064 LVRTPPRRVT
-5075 EADPAAAVLAALSG
+5075 ADPAAAVLKELSQ
-5089 VDGAD
+5089 VDEGE
-5094 RVALLLDLVR
+5094 RTTLLLDLVR
-5104 SQAAAVLGH
+5104 GQAAGVLGH
-5113 SGPEAIVPARG
+5113 RGPEAIVPGRG

-5137 LRNRIATATGLRLPA
+5137 LRNRLATATGLRLPA
-5152 TLLFDHPSPDVLA
+5152 TLLFDHPSPDALA
-5165 AHLGGELGAVGEA
+5165 AHLAGELGEPEQA
-5178 GPAPVLAEL
+5178 GATPVFAEL
-5187 GRLETAL
+5187 GRLEVAL
-5194 GDALTG
+5194 GDALAG
-5200 LDDDARAGL
+5200 LDEGDRAGL
-5209 AVRLQALL
+5209 TVRLQALL

-5222 AATVDESVSRLG
+5222 EPSTGDSIARIGE
-5234 SASDDEIFD
+5234 ASDDEIFD